1 MLESSKFPSIFSERV
16 DMSKVSVPVMRPWIA
31 TRVEQMLGFEDEVLV
46 EFVLG
51 LLEAD
56 QFPDPRKIQISL
68 TGFLEK
74 RALPF
79 THELWRHLLSA
90 QVSVGGVPRAFVE
103 QKKREMQAQREEHA
117 SMMGQL
123 RSRAPS
129 APDRR
134 GPPPD
139 RRWDRGRAPIEADRR
154 RDVFVD
160 KRGNVTSRER
170 DHGWVR
176 AETNARDNDDRETTA
191 IALRRAMS
199 VTSLGAMCQAI
210 ATNEPVPHH
219 LNTTSAKNLRATVRR
234 HRPRSTC
241 ADLCNLILYLC
252 PCYFSL
258 YDQIRALR

>member
-1 MLESSKFPSIFSERV
+1 MPPRGVSIEQDPHFKDKEKVLLESSKFPSVFSERV

-46 EFVLG
+46 EFVVG
-51 LLEAD
+51 LLEAE

-103 QKKREMQAQREEHA
+103 QKKREMQEQREEHA

-170 DHGWVR
+170 DHGWGQR
-176 AETNARDNDDRETTA
+176 RPRDDRDRSPPRYERDEFGRHVPS
-191 IALRRAMS
+191 RRYQRARSPSPRHYEREESPRYSPPPPSSFDVRGS
-199 VTSLGAMCQAI
+199 V
-210 ATNEPVPHH
+210 
-219 LNTTSAKNLRATVRR
+219 
-234 HRPRSTC
+234 
-241 ADLCNLILYLC
+241 
-252 PCYFSL
+252 
-258 YDQIRALR
+258 